1 MLLSLGYLE
10 TAHKK
15 DKDMIT
21 DVILKEKQ
29 TDQNLNGFSFEEV
42 GDDHLFTGLETP
54 MKKDAFKI
62 SDHKKKEKIASL
74 FREIMDVMGL
84 DLTDD
89 SLQGTPE
96 RVAKMYIDEI
106 FSGLNPANKPKA
118 ALFDNKYK
126 YNQMLVEKNITF
138 YSNCEHHFVPIIGKA
153 HVAYIS
159 SGKVIGL
166 SKLNRIVQY
175 YAKRPQV
182 QERLTNQI
190 AEELKGVLGTEDV
203 AVIIDA
209 KHLCVSSRGVKD
221 DTSSTVTSYFGGKF
235 NTQEKIVELTKF
247 KGIGIW
253 TASIFVMSSDIFSDV
268 FAYGDAT
275 LNKVI
280 KNVYGIEDDCFDRD
294 LEGILSKWSPHKTLV
309 CNVIW
314 HYNDNVL
321 TQTRNRI

>member
-1 MLLSLGYLE
+1 MNTE
-10 TAHKK
+10 TLNAKK
-15 DKDMIT
+15 NSTK
-21 DVILKEKQ
+21 
-29 TDQNLNGFSFEEV
+29 LNEFTIDDI
-42 GDDHLFTGLETP
+42 GDDHLYTGIETP

-62 SDHKKKEKIASL
+62 TDSEKKERIAIL
-74 FREIMDVMGL
+74 FEEIMDVMGL

-89 SLQGTPE
+89 SLKGTPQ

-106 FSGLNPANKPKA
+106 FSGLNPANKPKV

-153 HVAYIS
+153 HVSYIS

-190 AEELKGVLGTEDV
+190 ANDLKGILETENI

-209 KHLCVSSRGVKD
+209 KHLCVSSRGIKD
-221 DTSSTVTSYFGGKF
+221 DTSATVTAFYGGEF
-235 NTQEKIVELTKF
+235 NTPEKIRELQNY
-247 KGIGIW
+247 I
-253 TASIFVMSSDIFSDV
+253 
-268 FAYGDAT
+268 
-275 LNKVI
+275 N
-280 KNVYGIEDDCFDRD
+280 N
-294 LEGILSKWSPHKTLV
+294 
-309 CNVIW
+309 
-314 HYNDNVL
+314 
-321 TQTRNRI
+321 